1 MKKRQSQAAAQDP
14 DFKGLSQ
21 EYPSFELLW
30 FDIMTKCRHLI
41 QEIMDPIVDRLVQ
54 QKDTQNQMQS
64 TQSNHGTQI
73 QELKDTIFNTGG
85 KLDIFEKINAKMSS
99 LDSDRRLLEEKVDYQ
114 NNVLT
119 TKMDNTLER
128 LEVN

>member
-1 MKKRQSQAAAQDP
+1 
-14 DFKGLSQ
+14 
-21 EYPSFELLW
+21 
-30 FDIMTKCRHLI
+30 MTKSRHLI

-54 QKDTQNQMQS
+54 QKDTQNQMQ
-64 TQSNHGTQI
+64 TNQTTMANQI
-73 QELKDTIFNTGG
+73 QELKDTIYNTGS
-85 KLDIFEKINAKMSS
+85 KLDIFEKINQKMSN